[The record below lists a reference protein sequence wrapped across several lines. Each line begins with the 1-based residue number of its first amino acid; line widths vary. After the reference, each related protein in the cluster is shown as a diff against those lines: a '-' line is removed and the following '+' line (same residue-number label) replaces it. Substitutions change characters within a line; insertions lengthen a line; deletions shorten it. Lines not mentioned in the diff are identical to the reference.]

1 MAGILTFAEAKLIS
15 AYRVASI
22 AADRLAIIR
31 RYAEMTHLSLGRA
44 EDALD
49 LWVHILATH
58 SPLAIQTHG
67 ATHGP
72 RGCAA

>member
-22 AADRLAIIR
+22 AGDRLAIIR
-31 RYAEMTHLSLGRA
+31 RYSEMTHLSLGRA

-49 LWVHILATH
+49 LWAHILAAH
-58 SPLAIQTHG
+58 GATHG

-72 RGCAA
+72 RGCAS